1 MDTAG
6 LATVIVAMTV
16 QGLGS
21 PANILGGLVLGW
33 FCRRWWQVVPAA
45 VALHAVILGVVLPG
59 SLPAGAG
66 IAWALLP
73 PGVIGPLAWC
83 AAGFVLRRQ
92 VVTPGG
98 GAERA
103 GTAIAAGLAGG
114 ILGGALGAAGG
125 SLYVEAARVS
135 SFEGQAGYLVVFGFV
150 LPGVL
155 AGAVLGAA
163 AGWRR
168 ARR

>member
-1 MDTAG
+1 MEPAG
-6 LATVIVAMTV
+6 LATAIVASVV

-21 PANILGGLVLGW
+21 PANILGGLVVGW
-33 FCRRWWQVVPAA
+33 FCRRWWQVVLGA
-45 VALHAVILGVVLPG
+45 VTLHAVMLGAVLPG
-59 SLPAGAG
+59 SLPAGAE
-66 IAWALLP
+66 IVWVLLP
-73 PGVIGPLAWC
+73 LGVVGPLAWC

-114 ILGGALGAAGG
+114 ILGGALGAAAG
-125 SLYVEAARVS
+125 SLYVDIARVS
-135 SFEGQAGYLVVFGFV
+135 SFEGQSGYLVVFGFV
-150 LPGVL
+150 LPGML
-155 AGAVLGAA
+155 IGAVLGAVV
-163 AGWRR
+163 GWRR